1 MELARNSCIPPE
13 GYFSRPIATPLT
25 FRQCS
30 LLLAIVGREGLEGM
44 MAVDKIGQIRRA
56 FFERHL
62 PIKEIVR
69 TLSVSRATVRKV
81 IRSKATEFRYERGV
95 QRAPKLGEWVEVLT
109 EILEKEAR
117 LPRRERRSTQRL
129 FEELRGRG
137 YDGAHDSVHRFAKAW
152 RNERAR
158 VPVRAFVPLSFA
170 PGEAYQ
176 FDWSH
181 ETITLQGLPLTI
193 KAAHMKLSHSRMPFV
208 RAYFR
213 ETQELVFDA
222 HDKAFLFY
230 GGVCRRGI
238 YDNMKTAVEAIFI
251 GKARQYNRRFLQM
264 CSHHL
269 IEPVACTPAAGW
281 EKGQV
286 ENQVGNLRDLL
297 FRPKPRVK
305 SLVELNAWL
314 EDQCIAYARRTSH
327 PEFKDRTI
335 WDVFQGERP
344 SLMQPR
350 GPFDGFVE
358 KAVRATT
365 TCLIM
370 ADHNRYSVDARAAGR
385 MVLVRSHAERIVVL
399 FNDEVVADHPRQ
411 FRRDQIIYDPWHYLP
426 VLVRKP
432 GALRNGAPFKDWD
445 LPAGLARVRA
455 KLKSHADSD
464 RQFVKILAAVL
475 DHGLAAVEAACAE
488 ALAADIASGDV
499 ILTVLA
505 RQRQP
510 AVPPSITTPD
520 ALRLK
525 IEPAANCGRYD
536 SIRKVA

>member
-1 MELARNSCIPPE
+1 MIS
-13 GYFSRPIATPLT
+13 
-25 FRQCS
+25 
-30 LLLAIVGREGLEGM
+30 
-44 MAVDKIGQIRRA
+44 VDMIGQIRRA
-56 FFERHL
+56 YFEQSR

-69 TLSVSRATVRKV
+69 TLRVSRATVRKV
-81 IRSKATEFRYERGV
+81 IRRQATEFKYERVV
-95 QRAPKLGEWVEVLT
+95 QPAPKLGEWVEVLT
-109 EILEKEAR
+109 GILEHEAR

-137 YDGAHDSVHRFAKAW
+137 YDGAHDSVHRFVRAW
-152 RNERAR
+152 RDERSR
-158 VPVRAFVPLSFA
+158 VPAQAFVPLSFA

-181 ETITLQGLPLTI
+181 ETITFQGLPLMI

-238 YDNMKTAVEAIFI
+238 YDNMKTAVEAILV

-269 IEPVACTPAAGW
+269 IEPVACTPMSGW

-286 ENQVGNLRDLL
+286 ENQVGNLRDQL
-297 FRPKPRVK
+297 FRPKPRVT

-314 EDQCIAYARRTSH
+314 EDQCIACAKRTRH
-327 PEFKDRTI
+327 PEFKERTI
-335 WDVFQGERP
+335 WEVFQEERA
-344 SLMQPR
+344 SLMELR

-358 KAVRATT
+358 KAVRAST

-370 ADHNRYSVDARAAGR
+370 ADHNRYSVAARAAGR
-385 MVLVRSHAERIVVL
+385 MVLVRTHAERIVVL
-399 FNDEVVADHPRQ
+399 FNNEVVADHPRH
-411 FRRDQIIYDPWHYLP
+411 FRRDRIIYDPWHYLP
-426 VLVRKP
+426 VLVKKP

-445 LPAGLARVRA
+445 LPPGLTEVRA
-455 KLKSHADSD
+455 KLKSHVDGD
-464 RQFVKILAAVL
+464 RQFVKVLGAVI
-475 DHGLAAVEAACAE
+475 DHGLAAVEAACDE
-488 ALAADIASGDV
+488 ALEAGIASGDV

-505 RQRQP
+505 RHRQP
-510 AVPPSITTPD
+510 APPPSITTPD

-525 IEPAANCGRYD
+525 IEPMADCGRYD

>member
-1 MELARNSCIPPE
+1 M
-13 GYFSRPIATPLT
+13 
-25 FRQCS
+25 
-30 LLLAIVGREGLEGM
+30 
-44 MAVDKIGQIRRA
+44 IGADIIGDIRRA
-56 FFERHL
+56 YFDQHR

-69 TLSVSRATVRKV
+69 WLRVSRATVHKV
-81 IRSKATEFRYERGV
+81 IRGRKTEFKYERGV
-95 QRAPKLGEWVEVLT
+95 QPAPKLGEWVEVLS
-109 EILEKEAR
+109 EILEQEAK
-117 LPRRERRSTQRL
+117 LSRRERRSTQRL

-137 YDGAHDSVHRFAKAW
+137 YDGAHDSVHRFVKAW
-152 RNERAR
+152 RDERMR
-158 VPVRAFVPLSFA
+158 VPAQAYVPLSFA

-181 ETITLQGLPLTI
+181 ETITLRGLPLTV
-193 KAAHMKLSHSRMPFV
+193 KAAHMKLSYSRMPFV
-208 RAYFR
+208 RTYFR

-222 HDKAFLFY
+222 HDKAFQFY
-230 GGVCRRGI
+230 GGACRRGI
-238 YDNMKTAVEAIFI
+238 YDNMKTAVEAIFV

-269 IEPVACTPAAGW
+269 IEPVACTPASGW

-286 ENQVGNLRDLL
+286 ENQVGNLRDQV

-305 SLVELNAWL
+305 SLAELNAWL
-314 EDQCIAYARRTSH
+314 EDQCIAYAKRTRH

-335 WDVFQGERP
+335 WDVFQEERA
-344 SLMQPR
+344 SLIELR

-358 KAVRATT
+358 KAVRAST

-385 MVLVRSHAERIVVL
+385 MVLVRSHAERIVVI
-399 FNDEVVADHPRQ
+399 FNGEVVADHVRS
-411 FRRDQIIYDPWHYLP
+411 FKRDQIVYDPWHYLP
-426 VLVRKP
+426 VLVKKP

-445 LPAGLARVRA
+445 LPPALAQVRQGL
-455 KLKSHADSD
+455 KHHPDSD
-464 RQFVKILAAVL
+464 RQFVKVLGRVL
-475 DHGLAAVEAACAE
+475 DHGLDAVEAACAE
-488 ALAADIASGDV
+488 ALEAGIASADV

-510 AVPPSITTPD
+510 PPVPSITTPN

-525 IEPAANCGRYD
+525 IEPQADCGRYD